1 MEDVTCIFC
10 GTGNHPVLIEQ
21 EGYYGRKCPQ
31 CGLIY
36 LSPRPTIK
44 EIVDLYGHD
53 HAHAGARSHIS
64 AEFEKRLFA
73 RHHLNLIKKF
83 SRGRGKILEIGAGAG
98 FFLDEAR
105 NAGFEPFALELNPIY
120 TGYLQ
125 DVLKIAVENKPLSA
139 ASFPD
144 EEFDVIY
151 HCDVISHF
159 YDPLSE
165 FNEMNRK
172 LKKGGLIVFETGN
185 LADVDERFYPFYP
198 SFQFPDHLYFFGRE
212 NIKELMRRTGFE
224 IVEEYRYSIL
234 PQIRFRRLLMRI
246 AALLKKGE
254 NRAPEVGVQKPVQSG
269 EKIQSQLDQPV
280 VIDGPM
286 RLPRLVTDGMGSLN
300 YFLRYQLGS
309 LLAKSNR
316 PQTVIVIARKI

>member
-1 MEDVTCIFC
+1 MEDVACIFC
-10 GTGNHPVLIEQ
+10 GIGNHPVLIEQ
-21 EGYYGRKCPQ
+21 EGYFGRRCPQ

-36 LSPRPTIK
+36 LSPRPSRN
-44 EIVDLYGHD
+44 EIADLYGHD
-53 HAHAGARSHIS
+53 LAHTGARSHIS
-64 AEFEKRLFA
+64 AEYEKRLFA
-73 RHHLNLIKKF
+73 RHHLRLIKKF
-83 SRGRGKILEIGAGAG
+83 VRGRGKILEIGAGAG

-105 NAGFEPFALELNPIY
+105 KAGFEPFALEINPVY

-125 DVLKIAVENKPLSA
+125 DVIKIAVENKTLSA

-172 LKKGGLIVFETGN
+172 LKMGGLLVFETGN
-185 LADVDERFYPFYP
+185 LVDVDERFYPYYP

-224 IVEEYRYSIL
+224 IVKEYRYSIL

-246 AALLKKGE
+246 AALLKKE
-254 NRAPEVGVQKPVQSG
+254 KDRVPEVEEEKWDPSG
-269 EKIQSQLDQPV
+269 EQNQSQPGQAG
-280 VIDGPM
+280 VIGKPL
-286 RLPRLVTDGMGSLN
+286 RLPRFLNDCMGLLN
-300 YFLRYQLGS
+300 YFLRYQLGF

-316 PQTVIVIARKI
+316 PQSVIVIARKI